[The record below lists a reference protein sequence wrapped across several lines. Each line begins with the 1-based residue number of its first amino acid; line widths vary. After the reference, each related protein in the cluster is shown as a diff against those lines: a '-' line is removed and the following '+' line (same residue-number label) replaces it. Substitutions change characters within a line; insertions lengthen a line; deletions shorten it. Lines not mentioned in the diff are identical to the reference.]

1 MAKKKKSK
9 KKGKRGKKKGGSL
22 GVLIIAVLVILAV
35 VVVSKVKRGAPIK
48 ILKAQVVA
56 EFGTTGAKEGMFD
69 SPRGMA
75 VNTNGVLYVADLNN
89 NRINMFTKD
98 GKSLGSFGKKGAKKG
113 EFKEPSGVAVDQNDN
128 VYVADA
134 WNGRIQK
141 FDSKGKY
148 IMEIGGT
155 KGNFYSPRNCGVSKY
170 GILYVADTGTSRV
183 HRFDTEGNRLGNPAG
198 GQGKALDKFNEVFSV
213 AFDSKGRV
221 FISDAGNRRVVVMTS
236 DLRPIGQIRVKSWEE
251 AFPLWPM
258 LAVDSNDLLYA
269 VGSGSKDI
277 TVFDTKDKK
286 FKYIG
291 VIRTDMKDRPIFSDP
306 VGIAIDK
313 DNSVYVSE
321 VSRNK
326 VLKIQPVF
334 DQQ

>member
-1 MAKKKKSK
+1 MAKKKAKK
-9 KKGKRGKKKGGSL
+9 KKGKKGKKKGGSL
-22 GVLIIAVLVILAV
+22 VVLIIAVLVILAV
-35 VVVSKVKRGAPIK
+35 VVVSKVKRGAPVK
-48 ILKAQVVA
+48 IIKAQIMSEV
-56 EFGTTGAKEGMFD
+56 GTSGEKEGMFN

-75 VNTNGVLYVADLNN
+75 VNSNGTLYVADLNN
-89 NRINMFTKD
+89 NRINMFSKE
-98 GKSLGSFGKKGAKKG
+98 GKSLGSFGKKGDKKG

-128 VYVADA
+128 IYVADA

-141 FDSKGKY
+141 FDSKGNYK
-148 IMEIGGT
+148 MEIGGT
-155 KGNFYSPRNCGVSKY
+155 KGNFYSPRNCGISKY

-198 GQGKALDKFNEVFSV
+198 GQGKAQDKFNEVFSV

-221 FISDAGNRRVVVMTS
+221 YVSDAGNRRVVVLTS
-236 DLRPIGQIRVKSWEE
+236 DLRPITQIKVKSWEE

-286 FKYIG
+286 FKYLG
-291 VIRTDMKDRPIFSDP
+291 VIKTDVKDKPLFSDP

-313 DNSVYVSE
+313 DNSVFISE

-334 DQQ
+334 EQQ